1 MAALVQA
8 YPQQS
13 GTVTILQTRPAS
25 SSAMMSSG
33 QIPNGQQYGHG
44 ASQPRSSMH
53 SVNASGPVVYRNGSA
68 PIQPYA
74 FTSTPSLNQWQQFRP
89 ARTSSTPAVPTAQT
103 LDYGHQPKRVLYP
116 ASASMTN
123 LPSTNPLGMQS
134 LGSRDDSALPAPG
147 MRRIA
152 TATPRPQS
160 MYLAGNAPQQAPGAA
175 STAAKVSPE
184 RYRRPSARSSDSTG
198 SSTGQQP
205 QQQPLVQP
213 LVSPTSAKLAPTVN
227 YGNAINGQGQ
237 VPHLRPR
244 TFSPASRPNSYVGT
258 ATAAADDMQLYR
270 GSVQEDVKRFRRRSL
285 PALDSA
291 IFVRPLASPERKQP
305 DDSVRSEQLA
315 AKVTD
320 QEHQSTRLTVK
331 SDNVVHARSGSAD
344 SRVSSRSGGSS
355 SRPSSVS
362 ACLSLPYFSFFS
374 FFLGLVLRSLQRSG
388 MSFCPIT
395 AALCAIECYL
405 MQDESLTGS
414 CFHFP
419 SRPTATPMH
428 LPPPATPPCSPR
440 PRLTSPAQRKTTRGW

>member
-44 ASQPRSSMH
+44 ASQPRSNMH

-147 MRRIA
+147 MRRVA
-152 TATPRPQS
+152 MATPRPQS
-160 MYLAGNAPQQAPGAA
+160 MYLAGNAPQQSPGGA
-175 STAAKVSPE
+175 SATAKMSPE

-198 SSTGQQP
+198 SITGQ

-291 IFVRPLASPERKQP
+291 IFIRPMSSPERKQP
-305 DDSVRSEQLA
+305 DDSVRPEQLT
-315 AKVTD
+315 AKATD
-320 QEHQSTRLTVK
+320 QEQKSSRLTVK

-362 ACLSLPYFSFFS
+362 ACLSLFCFFFS
-374 FFLGLVLRSLQRSG
+374 FRSFWACPPIAPEEWNAFLPNHSSLARYR
-388 MSFCPIT
+388 MLPY
-395 AALCAIECYL
+395 ARRVANRKLL
-405 MQDESLTGS
+405 P
-414 CFHFP
+414 FP
-419 SRPTATPMH
+419 
-428 LPPPATPPCSPR
+428 
-440 PRLTSPAQRKTTRGW
+440 